1 MVALVSIRMLAL
13 AIHPVLHEGT
23 RQIDHA
29 PQRVDTTVADVLWT
43 GVFWAVSLSF
53 ATAALAVS
61 ALVVR
66 MAPLLQDAGM
76 STTAAAR
83 TVSIIGLGI

>member
-1 MVALVSIRMLAL
+1 
-13 AIHPVLHEGT
+13 
-23 RQIDHA
+23 
-29 PQRVDTTVADVLWT
+29 VDGFVRTVDAFRSECWT
-43 GVFWAVSLSF
+43 GSDRNGGRHQIRTPGRHRWNPQAVSLSF